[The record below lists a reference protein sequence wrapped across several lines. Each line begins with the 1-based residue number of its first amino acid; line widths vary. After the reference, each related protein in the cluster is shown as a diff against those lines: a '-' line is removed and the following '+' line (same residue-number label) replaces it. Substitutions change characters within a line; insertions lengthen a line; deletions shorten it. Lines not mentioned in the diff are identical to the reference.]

1 MKNNVLFLGGNFPKE
16 LKEEIL
22 ANSRVR
28 VQDAADNLQ
37 WALIEGLD
45 MFFPDMQNVSA
56 PDIYSWPKNYK
67 SAFFRERLFSHNAK
81 GKDIA
86 VGFCNAPLYNLL
98 SRFRAIKRALFMWG
112 DALPQEEQKTII
124 IYGLTTNRLLAA
136 CALKKRI
143 PNVRIIQIV
152 PDLPQF
158 MSESRNPLYR
168 ALKWIDFRFIKFGLK
183 TTDGLVLLSEK
194 MRKKLPIAH
203 KPYRVVEGIFL
214 PPGKEIFAEKESF
227 TTILY
232 TGNLGVRSG
241 VRMLL
246 DAFSLIKGS
255 NFRLWIR
262 GEGVLENDV
271 RNACEQDS
279 RVTYLPRM
287 SRNEILETQ
296 KRATI
301 LVNPVSP
308 KEAYADYFF
317 PSKTMEYLAS
327 GTAVVMFKLGCL
339 PEEYFPHLYFP
350 KECSAQSLA
359 ETFVKISEMQTTELL
374 VRGSSAQKFV
384 LNDKSQKCQVQK
396 IVDLIKEV
404 SK

>member
-1 MKNNVLFLGGNFPKE
+1 MKNNILFLGGNFPKE
-16 LKEEIL
+16 LREEIL
-22 ANSRVR
+22 SNSKVR

-45 MFFPDMQNVSA
+45 GFFPNLKNISA

-67 SAFFRERLFSHNAK
+67 SIFFRERPFSHKEGAT
-81 GKDIA
+81 DIA
-86 VGFCNAPLYNLL
+86 VGFCNAPLYNLF
-98 SRFRAIKRALFMWG
+98 SRFRAIKRALFTWG
-112 DALPQEEQKTII
+112 SALPQEEQKTII

-136 CALKKRI
+136 CALKKQI

-168 ALKWIDFRFIKFGLK
+168 ALKWVDFRFIKFGLK

-194 MRKKLPIAH
+194 MREKLPIAH

-214 PPGKEIFAEKESF
+214 PPEKEIFAEKEPF
-227 TTILY
+227 TIILY

-246 DAFSLIKGS
+246 EAFSLIKDS

-271 RNACEQDS
+271 RNACELDS
-279 RVTYLPRM
+279 RIKYLPRM
-287 SRNEILETQ
+287 SRTEILETQ

-308 KEAYADYFF
+308 NESYADYFF

-327 GTAVVMFKLGCL
+327 GSAVVMFKLGCL

-359 ETFVKISEMQTTELL
+359 ETFVKISEMRTSELMI
-374 VRGSSAQKFV
+374 RGEAARRFV
-384 LNDKSQKCQVQK
+384 LNDKSKKFQTQK
-396 IVDLIKEV
+396 IVDLMQEV